1 MNIDID
7 CIETEIE
14 VIGNMA
20 AGTRQKI
27 ADIAE

>member
-7 CIETEIE
+7 RIETEIE
-14 VIGNMA
+14 VIGNMDA
-20 AGTRQKI
+20 DTRQKI